1 MGASLYYFENAGLR
15 WLVPQ
20 LILQWSPPPHIQMV
34 TVKTLLTSACRLAS
48 QWVFWYFG
56 ALWFSESLEAALPS
70 FSPLPTHG
78 ANVYICNCWLSSLSY
93 SYFWFLYTPSFVA
106 SVTCGCLDLF
116 FQIWLEWGK
125 VLGCLISI
133 PLPFSPSP
141 WFLKLVSLVI
151 IKRSQSWEV
160 QRSEFLFYL
169 HHFLAMSLF
178 KVT

>member
-1 MGASLYYFENAGLR
+1 MTCAPSNLTM
-15 WLVPQ
+15 VPT
-20 LILQWSPPPHIQMV
+20 PHIQMMR
-34 TVKTLLTSACRLAS
+34 VKALLASASRLAS

-56 ALWFSESLEAALPS
+56 ALWFLEPLEAALPS
-70 FSPLPTHG
+70 FSPLPIHG
-78 ANVYICNCWLSSLSY
+78 ANVYICNCWFPSLPY

-106 SVTCGCLDLF
+106 AVAGGCLDLF
-116 FQIWLEWGK
+116 VQIWLEWGK
-125 VLGCLISI
+125 ALGYLISI

-160 QRSEFLFYL
+160 QRSEFLFHL